1 MNIPDHS
8 LILIDESII
17 NIDLLTTTKVGSTL
31 FQLGM
36 NNNHTKWFIM
46 TSQIEYTRY
55 FHVNFQSG
63 ELILLRPIEELI
75 NYTMTIEL
83 HVNVTQDWIDMKTIR
98 VNMFLCLIL
107 NDLFY
112 SFRLL
117 FILKMINLDSFI
129 FLKQIIIVPY
139 QKQFQL
145 ILK

>member
-1 MNIPDHS
+1 MNILDHS

-63 ELILLRPIEELI
+63 ELILLRPIEELT

-98 VNMFLCLIL
+98 VNIFLCSIL

-117 FILKMINLDSFI
+117 FILKMINLD
-129 FLKQIIIVPY
+129 
-139 QKQFQL
+139 
-145 ILK
+145 

>member
-98 VNMFLCLIL
+98 VNIFLCSIL

>member
-1 MNIPDHS
+1 MNILDHS

-55 FHVNFQSG
+55 FHVNFRSG

-83 HVNVTQDWIDMKTIR
+83 HVNVTQDWINMKTIR

-117 FILKMINLDSFI
+117 FILKMINLD
-129 FLKQIIIVPY
+129 
-139 QKQFQL
+139 
-145 ILK
+145 

>member
-1 MNIPDHS
+1 MNILDHS

-63 ELILLRPIEELI
+63 ELILLRPIEELT

-107 NDLFY
+107 NDLLY
-112 SFRLL
+112 LFRLL
-117 FILKMINLDSFI
+117 FILKMINLD
-129 FLKQIIIVPY
+129 
-139 QKQFQL
+139 
-145 ILK
+145 

>member
-1 MNIPDHS
+1 MDILDHS

>member
-1 MNIPDHS
+1 MDILDHS

-98 VNMFLCLIL
+98 VNIFLCSIL